1 MAQMD
6 RDGLTV
12 VPEANEALATAQ
24 TEETAAEPA
33 ASHADSQAAGQASDQ
48 HTSQAADQ
56 AGTQKTSQTGKQPAR
71 PRRAGT
77 FRALDS
83 RPFRLYFAGQVASAS
98 GTFLQQT
105 AMGWLVLKL
114 TGNAASLGLVLAAG
128 GVPSLLF
135 GPWGG
140 SIADRV
146 DLRRLLIGT
155 QLAFGLLAGLLW
167 ALALTGHA
175 TVPVI
180 IAISL
185 ASGVVSIADSPA
197 RQAFISSLV
206 TPDDLSSAVSLNG
219 VVVNSARV
227 VGPAIAGVL
236 IATVGTTPCFGLNA
250 LSYIAV
256 IVALIALR
264 PRNAGAKKR
273 KASGGVLAGLKYA
286 RGRQQLWLPLAM
298 MALVGLLAFNFSVI
312 LPVLAEKTFHGTGG
326 TYGLLTTVLSV
337 GSVLGSF
344 AVGLVRH
351 PRRIY
356 LVFTALAFGVCLTG
370 TAFAPNVP
378 VACVTLLLT
387 GLAAFSFVTM
397 ASTTLQLHSGPN
409 YRGRIMALWVF
420 VYIGTTPIGSI
431 ITGAITSASGTRAAL
446 LTGAAACLVA
456 AGGAALVHTPP
467 HVDATLTDIAQR

>member
-1 MAQMD
+1 MGQMD
-6 RDGLTV
+6 RDGLIV
-12 VPEANEALATAQ
+12 VPEASGPLVTAR
-24 TEETAAEPA
+24 AGEPT
-33 ASHADSQAAGQASDQ
+33 D
-48 HTSQAADQ
+48 
-56 AGTQKTSQTGKQPAR
+56 QPAVAQAEQR
-71 PRRAGT
+71 PASRHRAGT
-77 FRALDS
+77 FRALHS
-83 RPFRLYFAGQVASAS
+83 QPFRLYFAGQVASAS

-128 GVPSLLF
+128 GVPQLLF

-155 QLAFGLLAGLLW
+155 QLAFGLLAALLW
-167 ALALTGHA
+167 ALALAGDA
-175 TVPVI
+175 NVPVI

-206 TPDDLSSAVSLNG
+206 TPDDLSSAISLNG

-236 IATVGTTPCFGLNA
+236 IATVGTTPCFGINA
-250 LSYIAV
+250 LSYVAV
-256 IVALIALR
+256 IVALVALR
-264 PRNAGAKKR
+264 PLTGSGKKR
-273 KASGGVLAGLKYA
+273 KASGGVLDGLKYA
-286 RGRQQLWLPLAM
+286 RGRQQLWLPLTM

-312 LPVLAEKTFHGTGG
+312 LPVLADKTFHGNGG
-326 TYGLLTTVLSV
+326 TYGLLTTLLSV
-337 GSVLGSF
+337 GSVIGSF

-351 PRRIY
+351 PRRQY
-356 LVFTALAFGVCLTG
+356 LVVTALAFGLGLTA
-370 TAFAPNVP
+370 TAFAPDVA

-387 GLAAFSFVTM
+387 GVAAFSFVTM

-420 VYIGTTPIGSI
+420 VYIGTTPVGSI
-431 ITGAITSASGTRAAL
+431 ITGAITSAGGTRAAF
-446 LTGAAACLVA
+446 LTGAAACLAA
-456 AGGAALVHTPP
+456 AGVAALVHTPP
-467 HVDATLTDIAQR
+467 HVDAGLTDIPPRSGPPR